1 MKQKNG
7 RRGTIQCREDLIP
20 DCDKHAV
27 PRSAT
32 MPWCQ
37 TGVGRPGQKEG
48 LIPIQSDWV
57 YLCINLK
64 II

>member
-37 TGVGRPGQKEG
+37 TGVGSERRANPDS
-48 LIPIQSDWV
+48 I
-57 YLCINLK
+57 
-64 II
+64 

>member
-37 TGVGRPGQKEG
+37 TGVGSERRANPDSIWLG
-48 LIPIQSDWV
+48 ISV
-57 YLCINLK
+57 Y
-64 II
+64 